1 MGCNNP
7 TEGETKVVETTKV
20 VEVPAADVPA
30 EEVEDEKETKISI
43 GEDGGSIE
51 TEDVEIKI
59 NE

>member
-20 VEVPAADVPA
+20 VEVPAEDVK
-30 EEVEDEKETKISI
+30 EEKETKISI
-43 GEDGGSIE
+43 GSDGGSIE
-51 TEDVEIKI
+51 TKEVEIKI